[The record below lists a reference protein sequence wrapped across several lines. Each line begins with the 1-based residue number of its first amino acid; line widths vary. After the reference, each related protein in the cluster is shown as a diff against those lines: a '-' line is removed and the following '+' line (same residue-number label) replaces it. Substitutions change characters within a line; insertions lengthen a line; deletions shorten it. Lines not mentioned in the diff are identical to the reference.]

1 MTKQQQE
8 QVKNLL
14 AQGWP
19 STTDGSFSISLSGG
33 LYWELPM
40 YVITIFM
47 NFAPHMISC
56 YDLERI
62 NDICKVVGV
71 YYSVKIE
78 HGVPVIRIR

>member
-8 QVKNLL
+8 QVKDLL

-19 STTDGSFSISLSGG
+19 STTNGSFSISLSGG
-33 LYWELPM
+33 LYWKLPM

-47 NFAPHMISC
+47 NFPPHMIVR

-62 NDICKVVGV
+62 ADVCRVVGV
-71 YYSVKIE
+71 FYSVRIKN
-78 HGVPVIRIR
+78 GVPVIKIS